1 MTANDE
7 NRLKQCEII
16 LTYGCNLRCDFC
28 FEKEA
33 GYRLSDQLEYE
44 DLRRLVDLCG
54 EAGIR
59 YLFLTGGEPL
69 LYPNLIEIL
78 QYVSENHPSIT
89 PTIATNGMLLE
100 DADYC
105 QRLLDAGLRYLDVS
119 MKGASSESWIR
130 ATGCDGL
137 SKQMQAIRNLSSVP
151 IELTCSMVVTHDNVA
166 EVCDAVQMAYDN
178 GAKQFSFT
186 FHIDNSHPQEK
197 NRAYLLENNPFLLIE
212 TFVSQAERLYAITDD
227 WWVEY
232 SYPLCMFIK
241 EQLKVLEG
249 RLAGPCQIHLGNAI
263 TVNTRM
269 ELMPCDMYIGTSLGK
284 FGKEF
289 STLCELE
296 ELLKSCDTQDALND
310 IRKLPST
317 KCMTCEYLDRCY
329 GGCPVLWKNYSFDS
343 LMSFK
348 EEALVSDTSVC

>member
-7 NRLKQCEII
+7 SRFKQCEII
-16 LTYGCNLRCDFC
+16 LTHGCNLRCEFC

-33 GYRLSDQLEYE
+33 GYRLSDRIEYE
-44 DLRRLVDLCG
+44 ELRKLVDLCG
-54 EAGIR
+54 EAGVR

-69 LYPNLIEIL
+69 LYPHLVEIL
-78 QYVSENHPSIT
+78 QYVSENYPSIS
-89 PTIATNGMLLE
+89 PTIATNGLLLE
-100 DADYC
+100 DAIYC
-105 QRLLDAGLRYLDVS
+105 QRLLDAGLRYIDISL
-119 MKGASSESWIR
+119 KGANSESWVR

-137 SKQMQAIRNLSSVP
+137 SRQMKAIRNISLLP
-151 IELTCSMVVTHDNVA
+151 IEFTCSMVITHDNVA
-166 EVCDAVQMAYDN
+166 EVCDAVQMAHDN

-186 FHIDNSHPQEK
+186 FYIDNSHSFDK
-197 NRAYLLENNPFLLIE
+197 DRAYLQKNNPISLIGA
-212 TFVSQAERLYAITDD
+212 FVSQVESLCAITDS

-232 SYPLCMFIK
+232 SYPMCIFTE

-249 RLAGPCQIHLGNAI
+249 RLAGPCQLHLGNAI

-269 ELMPCDMYIGTSLGK
+269 ELMPCDMYIATNLGR

-289 STLCELE
+289 STLRELE
-296 ELLKSCDTQDALND
+296 ELIEGRDAQGSLSDICRLPSSKCMSCD
-310 IRKLPST
+310 
-317 KCMTCEYLDRCY
+317 YLERCY

-348 EEALVSDTSVC
+348 EEALGSC